1 MRIIVGKASSA
12 SLETQFWYYQQES
25 LLWWGWALIPKYSVD
40 MPRYI
45 SIGKWVP
52 CREVGVGL
60 HQETGPL
67 IASSWFCSTGTMSIL
82 RCQKMLAIFS
92 NSWKATNSYFPKQR
106 TFPRI
111 FFLVL
116 HSLHISHST
125 WATMSYH
132 LLFDSVAVTFLSI
145 TSLGFSKLSISH
157 RSGYFVFLNLLTSHC
172 VVRCPTYIRYST
184 PCSLCWLRWLLPV

>member
-1 MRIIVGKASSA
+1 
-12 SLETQFWYYQQES
+12 
-25 LLWWGWALIPKYSVD
+25 
-40 MPRYI
+40 
-45 SIGKWVP
+45 
-52 CREVGVGL
+52 VGL
-60 HQETGPL
+60 SAYT
-67 IASSWFCSTGTMSIL
+67 
-82 RCQKMLAIFS
+82 KIFS
-92 NSWKATNSYFPKQR
+92 GHAPVHVNRQVGPVQRSWRWSPPRDGATDCQFVILFYGGQCQFYVVKKCWLYFLIHGR
-106 TFPRI
+106 LLTVI
-111 FFLVL
+111 FRSRGRFHAFFFVL

-184 PCSLCWLRWLLPV
+184 PCSLCWLRCLLPV